1 MSLEVNL
8 IVSRSQ
14 FSNFSITNILGE
26 EEGENGIDGN
36 GEIISRIKQE
46 KIDILGIPTT
56 WIYKLDLHSNWR
68 ELEWSWNELDDGQ
81 VYLEW
86 TWGGHEIFMK
96 GAPFGVKH

>member
-8 IVSRSQ
+8 IASRSQ

-46 KIDILGIPTT
+46 KIDILGKTKT
-56 WIYKLDLHSNWR
+56 
-68 ELEWSWNELDDGQ
+68 
-81 VYLEW
+81 
-86 TWGGHEIFMK
+86 
-96 GAPFGVKH
+96 

>member
-8 IVSRSQ
+8 IASRSQ

-46 KIDILGIPTT
+46 KIDILGKPKT
-56 WIYKLDLHSNWR
+56 WN
-68 ELEWSWNELDDGQ
+68 
-81 VYLEW
+81 
-86 TWGGHEIFMK
+86 
-96 GAPFGVKH
+96 